1 MFVCFGGLMALL
13 GFQVVL
19 ITAEKDVM
27 IVEKKAEEID
37 AKVEACKEEQ
47 ELLVLIEYL
56 FRTVQYHKDSCL

>member
-1 MFVCFGGLMALL
+1 MALL

-56 FRTVQYHKDSCL
+56 FGTVQYHKDSCL